1 MTKRKSRI
9 NLIIICSLVLASF
22 AVGAITQPAIAAGKK
37 PVVAYLLPNVGPW
50 YTDKWYG
57 AREEAEK
64 LGIEA
69 IMYNAGGY
77 KNINKQINQVEDLIQ
92 KKVDG
97 IILHPVSPEGMI
109 PVVEKALGAG
119 IYVCTEHAPLAK
131 KLVPHIWEAPG
142 EAGRQ
147 LALLLSIAMGGKGK
161 IAAITGPPGQAEA
174 QMMWEGFTYYMSSFP
189 EIKIVAPAPAYL
201 AYNVGASL
209 KQTEDFLTGNPDLT
223 GIYTWAELSAHGAVQ
238 ALKAQGYKPGQVK
251 VVTAFIS
258 SETLEYMKDGWIQYS
273 LPGAAVEVGR
283 TSMRNMA
290 KMLKGEKVPPGNYDV
305 PMFAISAEMADKF
318 DRSKWER
325 PQ

>member
-1 MTKRKSRI
+1 MTKRKGKI
-9 NLIIICSLVLASF
+9 NSIIICTLVLAF
-22 AVGAITQPAIAAGKK
+22 FVVVAIAQPAIAAEKK
-37 PVVAYLLPNVGPW
+37 FVVAYMLPNVGPW

-57 AREEAEK
+57 AKEEAK
-64 LGIEA
+64 KHGIEV

-77 KNINKQINQVEDLIQ
+77 KNINKQVNQVEDLIQ

-97 IILHPVSPEGMI
+97 IIIHPVSPEGMI

-119 IYVCTEHAPLAK
+119 IYVSTEHAPLAK

-147 LALLLSIAMGGKGK
+147 LALMLSIAMGGKGK
-161 IAAITGPPGQAEA
+161 IAAITGPPGQSEA
-174 QMMWEGFTYYMSSFP
+174 QTMWEGFIYYMSNFP
-189 EIKIVAPAPAYL
+189 EIKIVDPAPAYL
-201 AYNVGASL
+201 AYNVGMAL
-209 KQTEDFLTGNPDLT
+209 KQTEDFLTANPDLT

-238 ALKAQGYKPGQVK
+238 ALKARGYKPGRVK

-258 SETLEYMKDGWIQYS
+258 AETLNYMKDGWIQYS

-283 TSMRNMA
+283 ASMRNMA

-305 PMFAISAEMADKF
+305 PMFAISPEMVDKF

>member
-1 MTKRKSRI
+1 MNRRQARI
-9 NLIIICSLVLASF
+9 HLIVICSLVIFFL
-22 AVGAITQPAIAAGKK
+22 AVGAIVHTAMAAEKK

-57 AREEAEK
+57 AQQEAQK
-64 LGIEA
+64 HGIEA
-69 IMYNAGGY
+69 VMYNAGGY
-77 KNINKQINQVEDLIQ
+77 KNLNKQINQVEDLIQ

-109 PVVEKALGAG
+109 PVVEKALKAG
-119 IYVCTEHAPLAK
+119 IHVSTEHAPLAK
-131 KLVPHIWEAPG
+131 KLVPHIWEAPS

-147 LALLLSIAMGGKGK
+147 LAMLLSIAVGGKGK

-174 QMMWEGFTYYMSSFP
+174 QTMWDGFTYYIQNFP
-189 EIKIVAPAPAYL
+189 NIKVVDPAPAYL
-201 AYNVGASL
+201 QYNVGEGL
-209 KQTEDFLTGNPDLT
+209 KQTEDFLTANPDLA
-223 GIYTWAELSAHGAVQ
+223 GIYTWAELVAHGAVQ
-238 ALKAQGYKPGQVK
+238 ALKARGFKPGQVK

-258 SETLEYMKDGWIQYS
+258 PETLGYMKDGWIQYS

-283 TSMRNMA
+283 VSMRNMA
-290 KMLKGEKVPPGNYDV
+290 KMLKGEKLPPGNYDV
-305 PMFAISAEMADKF
+305 PMFAIGTEMIDKF